1 MIMNLNTDGNIAGD
15 QKPAQQK
22 RAVGRNSREH
32 FCEQITRVEIRLSD
46 DNRDKKSGTEDERRL
61 PEARFAGLRPIA
73 LGHQA
78 ATLNQAVDGAIDKLV
93 RFIDSAPG
101 QSGNR

>member
-15 QKPAQQK
+15 QEPAQQK

-46 DNRDKKSGTEDERRL
+46 DNRDKKSGTEDERCLMAQSDR
-61 PEARFAGLRPIA
+61 PETG
-73 LGHQA
+73 
-78 ATLNQAVDGAIDKLV
+78 
-93 RFIDSAPG
+93 DSEP
-101 QSGNR
+101 SR